1 MPFSSPRPT
10 FRLLGL
16 AAAATLVTSTP
27 AWADQGNGFGV
38 STAARARNAYSLDA
52 AVSAFRMTSD
62 ASTNYT
68 LAGDVPS
75 TQFNGCNYDPNQN
88 VSCVG
93 GASGTSGSDFNL
105 TASHSNAS
113 LSDDVGSPVS
123 GARDAIGT
131 ASARADLGSGQLA
144 ASAVSNIWR
153 DYRLAPTW
161 IGAQGWTRMNDTLSF
176 SLGASAP
183 AGPTLIGVELRLN
196 GSLGITDLRGSADVR
211 TGLNFGGASLT
222 YGAQIGAGTNVVS
235 EFHADTGWASSS
247 WVIGVDGNMRFTGVY
262 ALGDASQPLG
272 FSQYLFT
279 SGGGSGA
286 ALFGSTSHFALSL
299 PAEVGYTSASGVFLT
314 SAVPEPASPWLW
326 ALGIG
331 GLGLLKRRRRAD

>member
-1 MPFSSPRPT
+1 MPFSSPRST
-10 FRLLGL
+10 FRIFGL
-16 AAAATLVTSTP
+16 AAATTLVISTP

-38 STAARARNAYSLDA
+38 STAARARNAYWLDS

-62 ASTNYT
+62 ASSNYT
-68 LAGDVPS
+68 LAGDLPS
-75 TQFNGCNYDPNQN
+75 TQFNGCNYDPNTN
-88 VSCVG
+88 ISCVG
-93 GASGTSGSDFNL
+93 GASGTSGTNYNL

-113 LSDDVGSPVS
+113 LSDVGSPVP
-123 GARDAIGT
+123 GDRNAIGT
-131 ASARADLGSGQLA
+131 AHARADLGTGQLA

-161 IGAQGWTRMNDTLSF
+161 IGAQGWARMDDRLSF
-176 SLGASAP
+176 SLGASAA
-183 AGPTLIGVELRLN
+183 AGPTLIGVELRLD
-196 GSLGITDLRGSADVR
+196 GSLGIADLRGSADVR
-211 TGLNFGGASLT
+211 TGLNFGGASIT

-235 EFHADTGWASSS
+235 EFHADTGWLSSS
-247 WVIGVDGNMRFTGVY
+247 WVIGADGNMRFTGVY
-262 ALGDASQPLG
+262 ALGNAAQPLG

-299 PAEVGYTSASGVFLT
+299 PADVTYTSASGVFLT

-331 GLGLLKRRRRAD
+331 GLGLLKRRSRSA